1 MHDLTSMLLDRELD
15 RNRLVSRVGA
25 LTGLTDREHI
35 ERAIEATMEVLA
47 EYRLA
52 SEYDPERF
60 YHQISERE
68 GTSLGFA
75 MEHAQVVLQVIAEM
89 MGEEDRQRLIR
100 HLPDEME
107 SLLRPPKREPGLP
120 PRGHVGSGHTL
131 ATARPGSAHPL
142 AESRA
147 ERAQSQSIART
158 PAPHGDTNVATT
170 HGIQKA
176 PSLASGKP
184 GSERPLVD
192 VQEE

>member
-1 MHDLTSMLLDRELD
+1 MLLDRELD

-52 SEYDPERF
+52 PDYDPERF

-68 GTSLGFA
+68 GTPLGSA

-89 MGEEDRQRLIR
+89 MSEEDRQRLIH

-107 SLLRPPKREPGLP
+107 ALLRPPVREPGIP
-120 PRGHVGSGHTL
+120 PQEHWGAGHTL
-131 ATARPGSAHPL
+131 ATARTGSRRSL
-142 AESRA
+142 ADSRP

-158 PAPHGDTNVATT
+158 DAPYGDTNVATT
-170 HGIQKA
+170 HGIKKA
-176 PSLASGKP
+176 PSLANGKP
-184 GSERPLVD
+184 GSDRPLTD
-192 VQEE
+192 VRKE